1 MQILLARYLHAF
13 AIALDRVRTDYVE
26 LTLIELNY
34 ILFCGVTE
42 DVLAHTPEHKHL
54 ESVWVVL
61 VLCLVFSSFFLLL
74 EGVLCIT

>member
-13 AIALDRVRTDYVE
+13 AIALNRVRADYVE

-42 DVLAHTPEHKHL
+42 DVLAHAPEHKHL
-54 ESVWVVL
+54 E
-61 VLCLVFSSFFLLL
+61 
-74 EGVLCIT
+74 GV